1 METRQARPGE
11 WPEVMAVLDAGLLE
25 TDPARVR
32 DAISAGDVLVAVEGE
47 RVLGV
52 LLLDP
57 SSGDPPSRGPARGDR
72 AVVEAVAVRRRR
84 RGQGLGSA
92 LVEAAVDRHRRLVAG
107 FDGRTRSFWEGLGF
121 EVRPAVGCDRYVGTH
136 DPGWDG

>member
-1 METRQARPGE
+1 MEMRLAHPGE

-57 SSGDPPSRGPARGDR
+57 PSGVPPSRGPARGDW

-92 LVEAAVDRHRRLVAG
+92 LVEAAADRHRRLVAG

-121 EVRPAVGCDRYVGTH
+121 EVRPVDGCDRYVGTY
-136 DPGWDG
+136 DLGRDG